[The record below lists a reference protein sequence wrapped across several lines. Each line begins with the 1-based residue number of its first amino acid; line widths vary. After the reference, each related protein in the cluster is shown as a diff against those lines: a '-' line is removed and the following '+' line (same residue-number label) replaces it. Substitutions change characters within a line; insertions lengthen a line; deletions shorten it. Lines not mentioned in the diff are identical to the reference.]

1 MIFELAP
8 KENIV
13 VNNED
18 NRVSCLGTIGL
29 GWAGQSPINLTQDYR
44 EFWFEFG
51 NFRWGFMLINVFP
64 SGLALNNLKL
74 DKT

>member
-13 VNNED
+13 VNNKD

-44 EFWFEFG
+44 EFRFEFG
-51 NFRWGFMLINVFP
+51 NFR
-64 SGLALNNLKL
+64 
-74 DKT
+74 